1 MSTEAVAAIFTALG
15 AIAAAGIMIIPQRQG
30 WRSRV
35 QKDLDIFYRLFPL
48 SGGAADDIVLYKYK
62 RSIFSNIEK
71 GLRPSGMRR
80 SVGSVSLVLLVTFAV
95 GIAINYLAG
104 IPITQGVI
112 ATMLIFMALG
122 SFIGWAIAKILLRF
136 PKTDRNPFYRLW
148 KENEELKAQA
158 AQFKEEMEKEYK
170 DEGWVSNYTAY
181 LLWRRY
187 KWGTFLY
194 QNRVG
199 EDRDA
204 ADRDDRREDDVE
216 AGEDDEKGSDVS
228 HDDLQGERDADDG
241 NATEG
246 VGKDG

>member
-1 MSTEAVAAIFTALG
+1 MSAEAVAAIFTALG

-71 GLRPSGMRR
+71 GLSPSGMRR
-80 SVGSVSLVLLVTFAV
+80 SVGSVSLVILITFAA

-104 IPITQGVI
+104 IPITLALVV
-112 ATMLIFMALG
+112 TMLISMSIGLL
-122 SFIGWAIAKILLRF
+122 IGWAITKVLIRF
-136 PKTDRNPFYRLW
+136 PKTDRNPFYRIW

-199 EDRDA
+199 EDRDS
-204 ADRDDRREDDVE
+204 ADRDDGGKEQVDR
-216 AGEDDEKGSDVS
+216 GEDDEKGSDIL
-228 HDDLQGERDADDG
+228 HDDLHGERDAVDG
-241 NATEG
+241 NATGG
-246 VGKDG
+246 VGRDG